1 MTFADAKQTLN
12 GSHTA
17 ATDYFKGTTTDKLI
31 TAFRPEAENAMN
43 DVGVTKPY
51 KELVGHFNAIPLAKS
66 DLVDIDRYVVG
77 ESLDGLF
84 VMPAKEERK
93 VRTNPAAGV
102 TDLLKEVFAKTGSS

>member
-1 MTFADAKQTLN
+1 MTFADAKQILN

-51 KELVGHFNAIPLAKS
+51 KELVGHFNAIPFAKS

-77 ESLDGLF
+77 DALRASSSCWPRRNEKPRRILQPES
-84 VMPAKEERK
+84 PI
-93 VRTNPAAGV
+93 
-102 TDLLKEVFAKTGSS
+102 S